1 MLDLRYYQIE
11 AKEAVYREWDR
22 VQSRAREAKRELDR
36 LQGLSNLL
44 SQRILS
50 SDLEKAKA
58 PITN

>member
-36 LQGLSNLL
+36 LQGLQFAFATHIVERL
-44 SQRILS
+44 
-50 SDLEKAKA
+50 
-58 PITN
+58 